1 MQDLKA
7 VYTFNPQIKK
17 VELLTCLNNSP
28 INFTED
34 VISRYYKYDLIQKD
48 FKLLGQTKEISVII
62 DAVAI
67 N

>member
-1 MQDLKA
+1 MKA
-7 VYTFNPQIKK
+7 VYTFNPHIKK

-28 INFTED
+28 ITFTED
-34 VISRYYKYDLIQKD
+34 MITRYYKYDIIQKD
-48 FKLLGQTKEISVII
+48 FKLLGQIKEISAII

>member
-1 MQDLKA
+1 MKA

-17 VELLTCLNNSP
+17 IELLTCLSNSP
-28 INFTED
+28 ITFTED
-34 VISRYYKYDLIQKD
+34 MISRYYKYDIIQKD
-48 FKLLGQTKEISVII
+48 FKLLGQTKEFSVII